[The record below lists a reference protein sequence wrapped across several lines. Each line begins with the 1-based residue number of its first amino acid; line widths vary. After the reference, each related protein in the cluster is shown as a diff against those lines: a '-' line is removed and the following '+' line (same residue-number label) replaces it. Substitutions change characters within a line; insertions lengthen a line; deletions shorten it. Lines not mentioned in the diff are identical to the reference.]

1 MKVSDLNAVIKL
13 ASNISNKSSITS
25 LYRSIELGAEL
36 LRCCSEFGNMEIAVP
51 NTGLTAPVLLDGA
64 ALQGITGSLP
74 AGGEITLTPN
84 NGKIDYKCGNAKGSL
99 NIVISDHRIPQLNHT
114 TFPWS
119 PPPELANALV
129 LASSACTAA
138 AVSVGLYGI
147 VLEPEGDKLRLLSTN
162 AVALASVVIDKGTF
176 PELSDA
182 FLDPTTKRKK
192 VTLRPPV
199 PAVIAAFIS
208 SCPNCT
214 LDVTT
219 DGIFIQGDWLRAH
232 LPVSSNLQHDLKE
245 LADKYT
251 LCTQSATIN
260 SAAVKMFIGRARA
273 LSDKNAF
280 FLVALSVENGTLTLK
295 HASIAST
302 SEEIFLCEGLDPA
315 LNYKSVEIDAE
326 MLRVSLPFVTN
337 AIFDY
342 LGESKLILK
351 GTSPE
356 FKYVVSGGGE

>member
-1 MKVSDLNAVIKL
+1 MKVSTLNAVVKL
-13 ASNISNKSSITS
+13 ASNISNRSSITS
-25 LYRSIELGAEL
+25 LYRSIELSNEL
-36 LRCCSEFGNMEIAVP
+36 LRCCSEFGNLEIAMESS
-51 NTGLTAPVLLDGA
+51 GLINPILIDGT
-64 ALQGITGSLP
+64 ALQGVTGSLP
-74 AGGEITLTPN
+74 GDSDIILTEN
-84 NGKIDYKCGNAKGSL
+84 NGKVNYRCGNAHGSL
-99 NIVISDHRIPQLNHT
+99 NIVISDHSIPQLTHAN
-114 TFPWS
+114 FPWT

-162 AVALASVVIDKGTF
+162 AVALASVVIDKGTY
-176 PELSDA
+176 
-182 FLDPTTKRKK
+182 PTGKI
-192 VTLRPPV
+192 TLRPPV
-199 PAVIAAFIS
+199 PGVIAAFIS

-219 DGIFIQGDWLRAH
+219 EGIFIQGDWLRAH
-232 LPVSSNLQHDLKE
+232 LPVSSPLEHDLKE

-251 LCTQSATIN
+251 LCAQSAPIN
-260 SAAVKMFIGRARA
+260 SASVKMFIGRARA

-280 FLVALSVENGTLTLK
+280 FLVALSVENGVLTLK

-302 SEEIFLCEGLDPA
+302 SEEVFLCEGLDTK

-351 GTSPE
+351 GTNPE